1 VARIREETP
10 RVSKSQR
17 SFDPTK
23 GRDVAP
29 SARLTAE
36 ERARLPQIVCEL
48 MKHNITAE
56 RWELEALSRGARIC
70 FGDQVI
76 NFGHLRDWADF
87 ER

>member
-1 VARIREETP
+1 MARIREATP
-10 RVSKSQR
+10 RVSKAQR

-36 ERARLPQIVCEL
+36 ERERLPEIEREL

-56 RWELEALSRGARIC
+56 RWELEALSRGAEIS
-70 FGDQVI
+70 FGDVVMS
-76 NFGHLRDWADF
+76 FAPLPDWAEF
-87 ER
+87 E